1 MRKRFAS
8 FSWMTSRNCCAG
20 VIFSGGM
27 GLMTSV
33 IHDDVASD
41 LNNVAGVD
49 PEIDDEPAYA
59 PSTVPTGSAERPE

>member
-1 MRKRFAS
+1 
-8 FSWMTSRNCCAG
+8 
-20 VIFSGGM
+20 
-27 GLMTSV
+27 MTSV